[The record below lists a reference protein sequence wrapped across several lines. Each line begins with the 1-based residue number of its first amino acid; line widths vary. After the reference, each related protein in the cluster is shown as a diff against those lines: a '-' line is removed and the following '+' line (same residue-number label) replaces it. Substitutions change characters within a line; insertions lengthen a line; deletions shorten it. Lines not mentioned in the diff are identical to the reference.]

1 MQTLTS
7 QVNQTDFPASIFKL
21 DNGLTVIHQQIAAT
35 PVVVADVWV
44 KAGAI
49 REPLEWSGMAHF
61 LEHMVFKG
69 TKRIA
74 PGMFDQIIESR
85 GGITNAATGHDYAHF
100 YLTTASTY
108 LGDTLPHL
116 GEILLQAEIHEV
128 EFMRER
134 EVVIEEMYSCYDDPD
149 WLGFQALCSTL
160 YQQHPYGRSIL
171 GEEEQ
176 LKGYTPN
183 QMRCFHASHYQ
194 PENITVSLVGGVCQE
209 EALSLATEAFGNFKT
224 RSESPPCLVEAEPPL
239 TENRRRELHL
249 PRLEQARLLMAWIG
263 PGIGET
269 VGSLIDIKAQSPLK
283 DAYSL
288 DLLAAILASGRSSRL
303 VRELREEKRLI
314 QDISCDFSLQQDSSL
329 FTISAW
335 LDAENL
341 EEVETIIRNRL
352 QELQTTPVKP
362 EELNRSKRL
371 LCNDYAFS
379 TETPSQLAGL
389 YGYYNT
395 VATAELSVVYPFGI
409 QRTTELDL
417 QRIANQYLSPE
428 RYAVTVV
435 VGC

>member
-7 QVNQTDFPASIFKL
+7 QVKQTDFPASIFHL
-21 DNGLTVIHQQIAAT
+21 DNGLTIIHQHIAAT

-44 KAGAI
+44 KAGAM
-49 REPLEWSGMAHF
+49 REPQEWSGMAHF

-69 TKRIA
+69 TKRVA
-74 PGMFDQIIESR
+74 PGIFDQVIESR
-85 GGITNAATGHDYAHF
+85 GGTTNAATGHDYAHF

-108 LGDTLPHL
+108 LADTLPHL
-116 GEILLQAEIHEV
+116 GEILLQAEIAEV
-128 EFMRER
+128 EFIRER

-149 WLGFQALCSTL
+149 WLGFQALCNTL
-160 YQQHPYGRSIL
+160 YQCHPYGRSIL

-194 PENITVSLVGGVCQE
+194 PENITVSIVGGVCQE
-209 EALSLATEAFGNFKT
+209 EALSLATEAFSNFKP
-224 RSESPPCLVEAEPPL
+224 RSECPPSLVEAEPPL
-239 TENRRRELHL
+239 TGNRRRELHL
-249 PRLEQARLLMAWIG
+249 PRLEQARLLMGWMG
-263 PGIGET
+263 PGVGET
-269 VGSLIDIKAQSPLK
+269 IGSLIDIKSKSPLK
-283 DAYSL
+283 DAYGL

-335 LDAENL
+335 LDPENL
-341 EEVETIIRNRL
+341 EEVETIICDRL
-352 QELQTTPVKP
+352 HQLQITPVQP

-371 LCNDYAFS
+371 LCNDFAFS

-395 VATAELSVVYPFGI
+395 VATAELALIYPFGI
-409 QRTTELDL
+409 QKTTELDL
-417 QRIANQYLSPE
+417 LRIANQYLSPE

-435 VGC
+435 NN

>member
-1 MQTLTS
+1 MQTVIS

-21 DNGLTVIHQQIAAT
+21 DNGLTIIHQQIAT
-35 PVVVADVWV
+35 PVVAADVWV
-44 KAGAI
+44 NAGAI

-74 PGMFDQIIESR
+74 PGVFDQVIESR
-85 GGITNAATGHDYAHF
+85 GGITNAVTGHDYAHF
-100 YLTTASTY
+100 FLTTASNY
-108 LGDTLPHL
+108 LADTLPYL
-116 GEILLQAEIHEV
+116 GEILLQAEIPDE
-128 EFMRER
+128 EFIRER
-134 EVVIEEMYSCYDDPD
+134 EVVIEEIYSCYDDPD
-149 WLGFQALCSTL
+149 WLGFQALCNTL
-160 YQQHPYGRSIL
+160 YQCHPYGRSIL

-176 LKGYTPN
+176 LRGYTPN

-194 PENITVSLVGGVCQE
+194 PENITVSLVGGVSQE
-209 EALSLATEAFGNFKT
+209 KALSLATEAFADFKPP
-224 RSESPPCLVEAEPPL
+224 SECPPSLVEAEPPL
-239 TENRRRELHL
+239 IENRRRELSL
-249 PRLEQARLLMAWIG
+249 PRLEQARLLMAWMG
-263 PGIGET
+263 PGVGET
-269 VGSLIDIKAQSPLK
+269 IGDLVNIQNQSPLK
-283 DAYSL
+283 DSYGL
-288 DLLAAILASGRSSRL
+288 DLLSVILAGGRSSRL

-329 FTISAW
+329 FTIGAW
-335 LDAENL
+335 LDPENL
-341 EEVETIIRNRL
+341 EEVETLIRYHL
-352 QELQTTPVKP
+352 QKLQATPVKP
-362 EELNRSKRL
+362 EELNRCKRL

-395 VATAELSVVYPFGI
+395 VATAELSTVYPFGI